1 MKVFVTGTRGIP
13 HVMGGVEVHCEA
25 LMPRLA
31 RMGFDITVVRRSG
44 YVQDSEVVG
53 EWEGVRLLDV
63 PSPRRKSLEAII
75 HTVRAVWAAKRA
87 GADVVHIHAIGPALA
102 VPLARLLGLKVVFT
116 HHGFDYERAKWG
128 RAARWALRLGE
139 RFGCKMANRVIVIA
153 EVIRQRV
160 EKTFGRHDLVLIPN
174 GAPRAVPTTDSAL
187 FERLGLRDRGY
198 VLTTCRFVPE
208 KNLHHLVAAWKLL
221 RQDVAAVREGRIRLV
236 LAGDADFKDDY
247 SEELKAMARREDVV
261 LPGRL
266 SGAPLW
272 ALLSGARGFVL
283 PSSHEGLPISLL
295 EAMAYGLPVAVSDIA
310 PNLEVGLSPEC
321 YFPVGDVPALA
332 ERLKAMLAEGSP
344 ERLDYDMGRYDWDRI
359 AAQTAEVYRSL
370 DTHGAG
376 TPAGKDG

>member
-174 GAPRAVPTTDSAL
+174 GAPQAVPMTDSAL